1 MESPKKVKFPYS
13 TNVLE
18 MPNGP
23 DKILA
28 KAKERA
34 RTYRLRTKQRNATR
48 KLSRSPVLN
57 TESHARIISNART
70 NMTEG
75 GMGQITPDTPDV
87 GGAGTAA
94 VGGAGT
100 GTERTLLNSITFTE
114 HIPIT
119 PFIEIARRDSPK
131 SHLAMLRG
139 EACEIFAEKYLPC
152 RQCGS
157 KDWIKAKRMQAAFD
171 LTCSVC
177 KTKYQI
183 KGALS
188 SHIKPKKGTCEI
200 LCGRF
205 PGVFECHKN
214 TSGLDYYLFTYTPTH
229 ITNIYY
235 VNHTSICANTNL
247 FRRPVK
253 KAGKESKNYCNIKI
267 SKDKCVQIM

>member
-1 MESPKKVKFPYS
+1 MESPKRVKFPYS

-87 GGAGTAA
+87 GGAGAAA

-114 HIPIT
+114 PIPIT
-119 PFIEIARRDSPK
+119 PFIEMARRDSPA
-131 SHLAMLRG
+131 STLAMLRG

-152 RQCGS
+152 KQCGS
-157 KDWIKAKRMQAAFD
+157 KDWIKAKRGQTAFD

-183 KGALS
+183 KGAS
-188 SHIKPKKGTCEI
+188 RSHIKPTKGTCEI

-214 TSGLDYYLFTYTPTH
+214 TSGLDYYLFTYTDTH

-247 FRRPVK
+247 FRHPVK
-253 KAGKESKNYCNIKI
+253 KAGQESKNYCMIKI
-267 SKDKCVQIM
+267 GKDKCVQIM